1 MKNTRIIHRARDF
14 NLDPSLENGARLYE
28 SFVKILRENDMNL
41 DSVIELAVKNRYYL
55 DKNSNR
61 DILMTRHVTKD
72 CFVDALLEA
81 SEAIEDSH
89 VEVTTIE
96 D

>member
-1 MKNTRIIHRARDF
+1 MKNARIIHCARDF
-14 NLDPSLENGARLYE
+14 NFDPSLESGARLYE

-41 DSVIELAVKNRYYL
+41 DSVIELAVKNRYL
-55 DKNSNR
+55 DKNNNR

-81 SEAIEDSH
+81 SEVIEDSH